1 MAGKVGIPRL
11 CSTSA
16 ALADAY
22 RSGQLSSKRCSSS
35 SVLAGGAGG
44 GRQCEGR
51 GSRRGSARSAR
62 STHASRLVGARAAA
76 QA

>member
-35 SVLAGGAGG
+35 SGARPAGQGAGA
-44 GRQCEGR
+44 
-51 GSRRGSARSAR
+51 SARR
-62 STHASRLVGARAAA
+62 EGDVEVLPGAPGALTRPG
-76 QA
+76 